1 MNPWQTEQYKA
12 FKGQLDEQIKDR
24 SNLLNALN
32 LIVYNPKKDGTE
44 KANFQANFAF
54 RDLGESH
61 PVYHGRQRFV
71 TVEPYETCEWEIVD
85 NVRRAKNFVTGLK
98 VSTAWL
104 SKEEAN
110 KVGLD
115 DLNHTEN
122 TIHFQFKELNMDVL
136 KFDPAAFTAKD
147 AIKIIGKY
155 AKMVEAQLEQVKA
168 EAARL
173 PEFFKE
179 CIEMADRIHAFK
191 AKYKES
197 WCFYGMAST
206 AVEKSYMFET
216 KG

>member
-1 MNPWQTEQYKA
+1 MNAWQTEQYKA

-54 RDLGESH
+54 RELGESH

-71 TVEPYETCEWEIVD
+71 TVEPYETCEWETVG
-85 NVRRAKNFVTGLK
+85 NVRRAKNYVAGLK
-98 VSTAWL
+98 ISTAWL

-115 DLNHTEN
+115 DLSHTDN
-122 TIHFQFKELNMDVL
+122 TIRFSSKKLGLEDI
-136 KFDPAAFTAKD
+136 KFDPQTFTAKQ
-147 AIKIIGKY
+147 AVEIIGKY
-155 AKMVEAQLEQVKA
+155 AKMVEGQVTQIKQ
-168 EAARL
+168 EIERF

-197 WCFYGMAST
+197 WCFYDMAYT

-216 KG
+216 K

>member
-1 MNPWQTEQYKA
+1 MNAWQNEQYKA

-61 PVYHGRQRFV
+61 PVYHGRQRFA
-71 TVEPYETCEWEIVD
+71 TVEPYETCEWETVD
-85 NVRRAKNFVTGLK
+85 NVRRAKNYVTGLK
-98 VSTAWL
+98 ISTAWL
-104 SKEEAN
+104 SKDEAK

-122 TIHFQFKELNMDVL
+122 TIRFSSKKLGLEEI
-136 KFDPAAFTAKD
+136 KFDTQTFTAKQ
-147 AIKIIGKY
+147 AVEIIGKY
-155 AKMVEAQLEQVKA
+155 AKMVEAQLEQIKS

-179 CIEMADRIHAFK
+179 CIEMADRIHDFK

-216 KG
+216 KE

>member
-1 MNPWQTEQYKA
+1 MNAWQNEQYKV
-12 FKGQLDEQIKDR
+12 FKGELDSQLKDKI
-24 SNLLNALN
+24 NLLNALN

-61 PVYHGRQRFV
+61 PVYHGRQRFA
-71 TVEPYETCEWEIVD
+71 TVEPYETCEWETVG
-85 NVRRAKNFVTGLK
+85 NVRRAKNYVTGLK
-98 VSTAWL
+98 ISTAWL
-104 SKEEAN
+104 SEDEAK

-115 DLNHTEN
+115 DLSHTEN
-122 TIHFQFKELNMDVL
+122 TIHFSYKELDMPVL

-147 AIKIIGKY
+147 AIEIIGKY
-155 AKMVEAQLEQVKA
+155 AKMVEGQVNQIKQ
-168 EAARL
+168 EIERF

-216 KG
+216 KE